1 MACSGHRALH
11 TPKERETP
19 SLPIPLGNES
29 VLRIRQPNATILRRI
44 EQRGGGMVDET
55 GSTAQSEAQRMLDAF
70 ASVGV
75 TQFDIAHT
83 NIDQEKRGYRRAQ
96 TLRQVKTSMPYLLDS
111 APRRQN
117 NVIVR
122 PHHPPAVVLVQLDDL
137 KEEQLER
144 VRAAAFLVLQTSP
157 GNHQAWVAVEGG
169 DRDFARR
176 LKKGTQA
183 DLTASGSVRVAGTFN
198 YKRKYAPNFPLVTIE
213 EAHPGRVMTQAELEG
228 RGLVAPAPPKPE
240 APASPLRCSDRPH
253 RLAWPSYERCLD
265 EAVNRGRKRSSA
277 DFTFCCIAIDHFK
290 RTPEETAAKLLE
302 VSSKARENGEAY
314 ALDQATNAAAKVAA
328 NPRSPAR

>member
-1 MACSGHRALH
+1 MADH
-11 TPKERETP
+11 
-19 SLPIPLGNES
+19 
-29 VLRIRQPNATILRRI
+29 
-44 EQRGGGMVDET
+44 T

-70 ASVGV
+70 ASIGV
-75 TQFDIAHT
+75 QQFDIAHT

-96 TLRQVKTSMPYLLDS
+96 TLRQAETSMPYLLAS

-117 NVIVR
+117 NVILR

-137 KEEQLER
+137 KQEQLER
-144 VRAAAFLVLQTSP
+144 VRPAAFLILQTSP

-169 DRDFARR
+169 DREFARR
-176 LKKGTQA
+176 LKIGTHA

-198 YKRKYAPNFPLVTIE
+198 YKRKYAPNFPLVAIE
-213 EAHPGRVMTQAELEG
+213 EAHPGRIVTRPELEG
-228 RGLVAPAPPKPE
+228 RGLVAPAPPKSE
-240 APASPLRCSDRPH
+240 APASAVRCSDRPH
-253 RLAWPSYERCLD
+253 RPAWPSYERCLD
-265 EAVNRGRKRSSA
+265 EALNRGRKRSSA
-277 DFTFCCIAIDHFK
+277 DFTFCCIAIDLFK

-314 ALDQATNAAAKVAA
+314 ALDQAMSAAAKVAV

>member
-1 MACSGHRALH
+1 
-11 TPKERETP
+11 
-19 SLPIPLGNES
+19 
-29 VLRIRQPNATILRRI
+29 
-44 EQRGGGMVDET
+44 MVDT
-55 GSTAQSEAQRMLDAF
+55 F

-83 NIDQEKRGYRRAQ
+83 NIDQEKRSYRRLQ
-96 TLRQVKTSMPYLLDS
+96 TLRQTKTSLPYLLDS

-117 NVIVR
+117 NIILR

-137 KEEQLER
+137 NEGQLER
-144 VRAAAFLVLQTSP
+144 VRPAAFLVLQTSP
-157 GNHQAWVAVEGG
+157 GNHQVWVAVEGG
-169 DRDFARR
+169 DREFASR
-176 LKKGTQA
+176 LKKGAQA
-183 DLTASGSVRVAGTFN
+183 DLNASGSVRVAGSFN
-198 YKRKYAPNFPLVTIE
+198 YKRKYAPNFPMVTIE
-213 EAHPGRVMTQAELEG
+213 EAHPGHIVTRTELEG

-240 APASPLRCSDRPH
+240 APASPLRCSDRPG

-265 EAVNRGRKRSSA
+265 EAVHRGRKRSSA
-277 DFTFCCIAIDHFK
+277 DFTFCCIAIDLFK

-314 ALDQATNAAAKVAA
+314 AVDQAMSAAAKVAV

>member
-1 MACSGHRALH
+1 
-11 TPKERETP
+11 
-19 SLPIPLGNES
+19 
-29 VLRIRQPNATILRRI
+29 
-44 EQRGGGMVDET
+44 MVDKT
-55 GSTAQSEAQRMLDAF
+55 SRTAQSEAQRMVDTF

-83 NIDQEKRGYRRAQ
+83 SIDQEQRGYRRAQ
-96 TLRQVKTSMPYLLDS
+96 TVRQAQTSLPYLLDS

-117 NVIVR
+117 NVILR

-137 KEEQLER
+137 KQEQLER
-144 VRAAAFLVLQTSP
+144 VRPAAFLILQTSP

-169 DRDFARR
+169 DREFASR
-176 LKKGTQA
+176 LKRGAQA
-183 DLTASGSVRVAGTFN
+183 DLTASGSVRIAGSFN
-198 YKRKYAPNFPLVTIE
+198 YKRRYAPNFPTVSIE
-213 EAHPGRVMTQAELEG
+213 EAHPGRIVTRAELEG

-240 APASPLRCSDRPH
+240 APASPLRCSDPPH
-253 RLAWPSYERCLD
+253 RLAWPSYERCLE

-277 DFTFCCIAIDHFK
+277 DFTFCCIAIDLFK

-314 ALDQATNAAAKVAA
+314 AVDQAMNAAAKVAL

>member
-1 MACSGHRALH
+1 MA
-11 TPKERETP
+11 
-19 SLPIPLGNES
+19 
-29 VLRIRQPNATILRRI
+29 
-44 EQRGGGMVDET
+44 DDT
-55 GSTAQSEAQRMLDAF
+55 GSTALSEAQRMLDAF

-75 TQFDIAHT
+75 TRFDIAHT

-96 TLRQVKTSMPYLLDS
+96 TLRQTKTSLPYLLDS

-117 NVIVR
+117 NIILR

-137 KEEQLER
+137 KESQLER
-144 VRAAAFLVLQTSP
+144 VRAAAFLILQTSP

-169 DRDFARR
+169 DREFASR
-176 LKKGTQA
+176 LRKGTHA

-198 YKRKYAPNFPLVTIE
+198 FKRKYAPNFPMVTIE
-213 EAHPGRVMTQAELEG
+213 EAQPGRIMTRAELEG

-240 APASPLRCSDRPH
+240 APASPLRCSDRPQ

-265 EAVNRGRKRSSA
+265 EAQNRGRKRSSA
-277 DFTFCCIAIDHFK
+277 DFTFCCIAIDLFK
-290 RTPEETAAKLLE
+290 RTPEETAAKLLD

-314 ALDQATNAAAKVAA
+314 ALDQAMSAAAKVAA
-328 NPRSPAR
+328 NPRSPARS